1 LLGPGTPLGDVARI
15 VDETSWGDSD
25 DIIRALFFHVRAFRG
40 EQAEVNDIAH
50 MLDVLG
56 DVRTRRLATVS
67 WRDRRWQS
75 GDPRRNNAEERAE
88 KALHR
93 LVLLGVVR
101 DYTVDYAGQE
111 FAVRVAGASQEEIAA
126 AIGRYAGA
134 YQQRLGE
141 EIQDEALG
149 LRQPD
154 HRRYILDVAARLV
167 AFIYQH
173 VELARRRALA
183 EMLQAASS
191 AQTGENL
198 RQRILDYLQ
207 QTEWDKRLEA
217 VRTSAE
223 GGMDELEAVLDEVA
237 SSNDARLLRAASG
250 RQLASYPDVPG
261 LLVLRATAE
270 VLSPDANAQ
279 AAREDVHAA
288 LGYAAEKYRLKA
300 ELVAAGL
307 AQAVDRAASKDGAA
321 DVLVKAILGSVNAKR
336 PLVRAL
342 LTRLPEKHSPA
353 AARWLLDH
361 LATRVVDL
369 IG

>member
-1 LLGPGTPLGDVARI
+1 
-15 VDETSWGDSD
+15 
-25 DIIRALFFHVRAFRG
+25 
-40 EQAEVNDIAH
+40 
-50 MLDVLG
+50 
-56 DVRTRRLATVS
+56 
-67 WRDRRWQS
+67 
-75 GDPRRNNAEERAE
+75 
-88 KALHR
+88 
-93 LVLLGVVR
+93 
-101 DYTVDYAGQE
+101 
-111 FAVRVAGASQEEIAA
+111 
-126 AIGRYAGA
+126 
-134 YQQRLGE
+134 
-141 EIQDEALG
+141 
-149 LRQPD
+149 
-154 HRRYILDVAARLV
+154 
-167 AFIYQH
+167 
-173 VELARRRALA
+173 
-183 EMLQAASS
+183 MLQAASS

-223 GGMDELEAVLDEVA
+223 GGMDKLAAVLDEVA
-237 SSNDARLLRAASG
+237 SPNDARLLRAASG

-307 AQAVDRAASKDGAA
+307 AQAVDRAATSKDSAA
-321 DVLVKAILGSVNAKR
+321 DVLVEAILGSVNAKR